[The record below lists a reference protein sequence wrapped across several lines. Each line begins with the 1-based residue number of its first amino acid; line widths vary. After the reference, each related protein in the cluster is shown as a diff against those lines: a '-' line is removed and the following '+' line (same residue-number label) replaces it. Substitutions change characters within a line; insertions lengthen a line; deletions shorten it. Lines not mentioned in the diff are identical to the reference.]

1 MLVITVVPLLAAI
14 IGLLMYVLASNAK
27 VSEVGRIVFMT
38 AILVVWFTMAG
49 KTIRIG

>member
-1 MLVITVVPLLAAI
+1 MLVVTVVPLLAAI
-14 IGLLMYVLASNAK
+14 IGLLVYVLASNPK

-49 KTIRIG
+49 KTVRIG